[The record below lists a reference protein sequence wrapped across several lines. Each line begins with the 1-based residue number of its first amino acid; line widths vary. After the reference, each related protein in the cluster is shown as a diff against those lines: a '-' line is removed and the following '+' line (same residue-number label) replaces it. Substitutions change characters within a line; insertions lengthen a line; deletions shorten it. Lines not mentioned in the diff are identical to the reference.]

1 MLKSYGVIPQL
12 KANTHNF
19 HMAYWLRMNN
29 L

>member
-12 KANTHNF
+12 KDSTHNF
-19 HMAYWLRMNN
+19 HMVYWLRMNN